1 MKPVCFM
8 LIIVTVIESTFLN
21 IYCSGV
27 RILMLVALE
36 LWRGPHHVVRLY
48 ITPCRVQITLKK
60 ISGSDINN

>member
-1 MKPVCFM
+1 
-8 LIIVTVIESTFLN
+8 
-21 IYCSGV
+21 
-27 RILMLVALE
+27 MLVALE